1 MNKTKVRSAEIED
14 IRQFT
19 CTYLGSVIS
28 TSGGTDEDIQARKK
42 NPTNLCN
49 PQTNLKEQSP
59 HNINKH
65 QNLQLKRKIS
75 SSLRIR
81 DSGFHQT

>member
-42 NPTNLCN
+42 K
-49 PQTNLKEQSP
+49 QQAFAILKP
-59 HNINKH
+59 I
-65 QNLQLKRKIS
+65 
-75 SSLRIR
+75 
-81 DSGFHQT
+81 

>member
-42 NPTNLCN
+42 TTCLCN

-59 HNINKH
+59 QNINKN
-65 QNLQLKRKIS
+65 QNLQIKRKIS